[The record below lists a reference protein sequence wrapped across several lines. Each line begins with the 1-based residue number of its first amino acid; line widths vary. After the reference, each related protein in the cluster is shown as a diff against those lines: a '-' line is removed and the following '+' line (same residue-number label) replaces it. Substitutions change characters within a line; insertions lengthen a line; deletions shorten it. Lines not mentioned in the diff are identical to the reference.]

1 MPAGALCKHAE
12 VRPLAVILWL
22 WFFIAVGVYLYR
34 GTRWLQRRG
43 DPDAEPQPTRG
54 ERKQRQLADI
64 EARAEAPSPTEA
76 LFRQAAAERAAG
88 KPLSAAPPSSPAS
101 GDTGAPG
108 GLVLP
113 ATPPTTDG
121 PGAPGASPRPDGD
134 APVVTVAQLLAGI
147 DWPCDLSPVADTT
160 ATDLDRR
167 VAFSTTSYPVEL
179 VAEAMRRNLAAIGY
193 DIVEVDDRNFAGTS
207 ARGKLA
213 VKVHADAAI
222 AAENHPGWAGLPP
235 TSVVVELT
243 ARS

>member
-1 MPAGALCKHAE
+1 MPPGALCKHAE
-12 VRPLAVILWL
+12 VRPLALIIWL
-22 WFFIAVGVYLYR
+22 WFFVAVGIYLYR
-34 GTRWLQRRG
+34 GARWLQRRG

-64 EARAEAPSPTEA
+64 EARADAPSPTEA

-88 KPLSAAPPSSPAS
+88 KPLSAAAPSSPMA
-101 GDTGAPG
+101 GDAGAPG

-113 ATPPTTDG
+113 TTPLTAGG
-121 PGAPGASPRPDGD
+121 PAGLGGEQTADDDAPG
-134 APVVTVAQLLAGI
+134 VTVAQLVAGI

-179 VAEAMRRNLAAIGY
+179 VAEAMRRNLTAIGY

-207 ARGKLA
+207 GRGKLA